1 MNVRLEAEQE
11 LAMVDA
17 VLSFFSTLL
26 AVRTYLGK
34 YRGHRGRGRGVVG
47 FTTICA
53 ISAYHY

>member
-34 YRGHRGRGRGVVG
+34 YRGRRGRRVVG
-47 FTTICA
+47 FTTFCA

>member
-1 MNVRLEAEQE
+1 
-11 LAMVDA
+11 MVDA